1 MASAEGTADAGGC
14 EPEPEWILVHDQDD
28 RTVVS
33 LQQVGGGAQTSA
45 QAAAS
50 SEPQSPTACPQG
62 QVQVGEME
70 VAQTPP
76 HQELLG
82 PHSATTP
89 WGAKAANSSS
99 LGAGFGWRIA
109 RGPRCRAG
117 CCAPVVLAGRS
128 RLGHTD
134 GSTSLRR
141 VEHPG
146 QSRCYWR
153 PLRRLSGL
161 GFSSRPHWTSGRHL
175 ASWGSSMSPRLHL
188 PRHLDLRQRGAKAQ
202 GSDDAALPL
211 NSQGA
216 GWAARARPEGTTLA
230 AERGNAR
237 LGLCTNKSAISH
249 CQSQQEESFSCP
261 GS

>member
-1 MASAEGTADAGGC
+1 MDSRSRPRRQDSGLTAAGWWRSSGISTSSC
-14 EPEPEWILVHDQDD
+14 FI
-28 RTVVS
+28 RATVAHGMPS
-33 LQQVGGGAQTSA
+33 RTSA
-45 QAAAS
+45 SRRNGSRADT
-50 SEPQSPTACPQG
+50 SPTKSFWSP
-62 QVQVGEME
+62 
-70 VAQTPP
+70 T
-76 HQELLG
+76 
-82 PHSATTP
+82 SATTP

-249 CQSQQEESFSCP
+249 C
-261 GS
+261 